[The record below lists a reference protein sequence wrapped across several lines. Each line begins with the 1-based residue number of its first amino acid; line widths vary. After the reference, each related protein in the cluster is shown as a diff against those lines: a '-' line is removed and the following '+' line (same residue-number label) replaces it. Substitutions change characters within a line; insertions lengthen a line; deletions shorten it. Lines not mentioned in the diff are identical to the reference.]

1 MTKHNEPLKPLL
13 RGHFH
18 QEAFYFSL
26 GACAMLLVKSSTM
39 RELVALIIYCISL
52 TSLFGISALYH
63 RINWQPNTRMWMRR
77 IDHAAIYILIAGTST
92 PIFLLGLQG
101 DAGLKVLTF
110 IWGAAILG
118 IIKSA
123 IWVKAPKWLAAA
135 LYIGAGWMAV
145 PYLDDLRAMMGDL
158 NVLLIL
164 LGGVI
169 YSLGAVIYAMKRP
182 NPAPHVFGYHE
193 IFHLLVIVAAT
204 LHFIVITR
212 LV

>member
-1 MTKHNEPLKPLL
+1 
-13 RGHFH
+13 
-18 QEAFYFSL
+18 
-26 GACAMLLVKSSTM
+26 MLLVKSSTL
-39 RELVALIIYCISL
+39 RELVALIIYCVSL

-101 DAGLKVLTF
+101 DAGFNVLTF

-145 PYLDDLRAMMGDL
+145 PYLDDLRAMMGGL

-169 YSLGAVIYAMKRP
+169 YSLGAVIYALKRP
-182 NPAPHVFGYHE
+182 NPVPHVFGYHE